1 MSVTIATGRS
11 EQPEHNEARRA
22 EPALREAALHQQP
35 KQAIILGADYLFNGD
50 VMRAIYYPR

>member
-1 MSVTIATGRS
+1 MSVTIVAGRS

-35 KQAIILGADYLFNGD
+35 KQAIVLGVDYLCNRDFSF
-50 VMRAIYYPR
+50 VV